1 MASPEQKRIVFNA
14 ILFVAF
20 IVLGI
25 KLFQLQVYERNI
37 YFQHSEQNRIR
48 RLKLQPTR
56 GVIYD
61 RNGEVLVDNR
71 PSYSLSA
78 IPFECAKNDT
88 IIGRLAF
95 LLGQPKT
102 EIKSRL
108 KEAENPFSPAKIRR
122 DVDFGTLVMVEE
134 RKLELPGVFYE
145 VEPKRSYPAQI
156 KAPHVFGYLGEVSKA
171 ELSSRKG
178 EGLQQGDIVG
188 KRGLEKL
195 YDRDLRGRIGYNF
208 IEVDALGREVREVT
222 AEGERSPQRGKDFH
236 LTIDA
241 RLQRLA
247 EQLFVD
253 KLGGVVMIDVHD
265 GGVLALCSKPDYDPE
280 LFTGVMSP
288 ETWRNL
294 VNDPRKPL
302 YDRMLQ
308 SLYPPGSTFKLVL
321 VAAALE
327 TGTADLNTSTFCNG
341 AVAYGNAI
349 FKCWKSSGHGQV
361 DLLDAIKMSCNSFFY
376 RLSLKAGLD
385 AWSDYAKRFGFGSPT
400 GIDLSGES
408 AGLVPDKAYLDKTYG
423 KNGWTNGMLL
433 NLGIG
438 QGDLLVTPLQM
449 AQFAMILA
457 NRGTYFRPHLIQRV
471 YDPETRQYTKHNPQ
485 PKTVAGVSPRTYEVI
500 AEGMYKVVNEE
511 RGTGRASYLPDYQVA
526 GKTGTA
532 QNPHGEDHAWFIG
545 FAPYENPQVV
555 VCVLVE
561 NGGGGGANA
570 APIARKLFRQFFDD
584 RAPQPPTSQVVA
596 AEDKKSSALQMAP

>member
-1 MASPEQKRIVFNA
+1 MASSEQKRILFNT
-14 ILFVAF
+14 ILSVAF

-37 YFQHSEQNRIR
+37 YFEHSEQNRIR
-48 RLKLQPTR
+48 RLQLQPTR

-61 RNGEVLVDNR
+61 RNGEVMVDNR
-71 PSYSLSA
+71 PAYSLSA
-78 IPFECAKNDT
+78 IPFECSKNDSVLSHLS
-88 IIGRLAF
+88 ILLA
-95 LLGQPKT
+95 QPKT
-102 EIKSRL
+102 ELKSRL
-108 KEAENPFSPAKIRR
+108 KAAENLFSPAKIRR
-122 DVDFGTLVMVEE
+122 DVDFGTLVKIEE
-134 RKLELPGVFYE
+134 RKLELPGVFYD

-156 KAPHVFGYLGEVSKA
+156 KAPHVFGYLGEISKA
-171 ELSSRKG
+171 ELSARKD

-195 YDRDLRGRIGYNF
+195 YDRDLRGRIGYNYV
-208 IEVDALGREVREVT
+208 EVDALGREVREVS
-222 AEGERSPQRGKDFH
+222 AVGERNPQRGKDFH

-247 EQLFVD
+247 EQLFID
-253 KLGGVVMIDVHD
+253 KLGGVVMIDVKD

-280 LFTGVMSP
+280 VFSGVLSP
-288 ETWRNL
+288 EKWRNL

-327 TGTADLNTSTFCNG
+327 TEKADLNTSTFCNG
-341 AVAYGNAI
+341 AVSFGIAT
-349 FKCWKSSGHGQV
+349 FKCWKSAGHGQV

-376 RLSLKAGLD
+376 RLSLKTGLD

-408 AGLVPDKAYLDKTYG
+408 AGIVPDKAYLDRLYG

-457 NRGTYFRPHLIQRV
+457 NRGTYFPPHLIRRV
-471 YDPETRQYTKHNPQ
+471 YDPELHQYTNQKPQ
-485 PKTVAGVSPRTYEVI
+485 PKTVEGVSQRTYAVI
-500 AEGMYKVVNEE
+500 AEGMFKVVNEE
-511 RGTGRASYLPDYQVA
+511 RGTGRASYLPDHKVA

-545 FAPYENPQVV
+545 FAPYEIPQVAI
-555 VCVLVE
+555 CVFVE

-570 APIARKLFRQFFDD
+570 APIAGKLFRQFFDD
-584 RAPQPPTSQVVA
+584 RAQQPPAAQIVA
-596 AEDKKSSALQMAP
+596 SEDTE

>member
-1 MASPEQKRIVFNA
+1 MVSIEQKRVIFNT
-14 ILFVAF
+14 ILSVAF
-20 IVLGI
+20 IALGI
-25 KLFQLQVYERNI
+25 KLFQLQVYQRNI
-37 YFQHSEQNRIR
+37 YLQHSEQNRIR
-48 RLKLQPTR
+48 RLQLQPTR

-78 IPFECAKNDT
+78 IPYECSKNDSMLN
-88 IIGRLAF
+88 RLSY
-95 LLGQPKT
+95 LLQQPKT
-102 EIKSRL
+102 DIKSRL

-122 DVDFGTLVMVEE
+122 DVDFSTLVKVEE
-134 RKLELPGVFYE
+134 RKLELPGVFYN
-145 VEPKRSYPAQI
+145 VEPMRSYPAQI
-156 KAPHVFGYLGEVSKA
+156 KAPHVFGYLGEISKA
-171 ELSSRKG
+171 ELSARKD

-208 IEVDALGREVREVT
+208 VEVDALGREVREVT
-222 AEGERSPQRGKDFH
+222 AEGERNPQRGKDFH

-247 EQLFVD
+247 EQLFLD
-253 KLGGVVMIDVHD
+253 KLGGVIMIDVKD
-265 GGVLALCSKPDYDPE
+265 GGILALCSKPDYDPE
-280 LFTGVMSP
+280 LFTGVLSP
-288 ETWRNL
+288 EMWRNL

-308 SLYPPGSTFKLVL
+308 SLYSPGSTFKLVL

-327 TGTADLNTSTFCNG
+327 TGKADLNTSTFCNG
-341 AVAYGNAI
+341 AVSFGIAT

-376 RLSLKAGLD
+376 RLSLKTGLD
-385 AWSDYAKRFGFGSPT
+385 AWSDYAKRFGFGRPT

-408 AGLVPDKAYLDKTYG
+408 AGIVPDKAYLDKTYG

-449 AQFAMILA
+449 AQFAMMLA
-457 NRGTYFRPHLIQRV
+457 NRGTYFQPHLINRI
-471 YDPETRQYTKHNPQ
+471 YDSEARRYTNSEFR
-485 PKTVAGVSPRTYEVI
+485 PKTVEGVSQRTYEII
-500 AEGMYKVVNEE
+500 AEGMFKVVNEE
-511 RGTGRASYLPDYQVA
+511 RGTGRASYLSDVKVA

-532 QNPHGEDHAWFIG
+532 QNPHGEGHAWFIG
-545 FAPYENPQVV
+545 FAPYENPQAAI
-555 VCVLVE
+555 CIFVE

-570 APIARKLFRQFFDD
+570 APIAGKLFRQFFDD
-584 RAPQPPTSQVVA
+584 RAPKPPEPQIVVS
-596 AEDKKSSALQMAP
+596 ENLE